1 MKYKYITLIPAKK
14 KSSRLKNK
22 NLTKIGKKMLFEYTL
37 EASINC
43 KDIYQTYISSDSKKI
58 LEVSRKKG
66 AYIHLRPKVFAKKNS
81 TANEVIL
88 NFLKSLNLKKYK
100 NYYLVYL
107 QPTSP
112 LRTHK
117 HISKAI
123 WLSKKFPTHTI
134 ISASVQD
141 RSVLKSIIK
150 NKNNDILISKRFF
163 NDNDQNL
170 PEVFLPNGA
179 IYIFSLNN
187 YFKSKKKI
195 PLNKI
200 KIFKMTKKDSVDINT
215 KEDLKKIA
223 IN

>member
-1 MKYKYITLIPAKK
+1 
-14 KSSRLKNK
+14 
-22 NLTKIGKKMLFEYTL
+22 MLFEYTL

-58 LEVSRKKG
+58 LEVSQKKG

-112 LRTHK
+112 LRTRK

-150 NKNNDILISKRFF
+150 NKNNDIPMSKRFF

-195 PLNKI
+195 PLTKI
-200 KIFKMTKKDSVDINT
+200 KIFKMAKKDSVDINT

>member
-14 KSSRLKNK
+14 KSSRFKNK

-37 EASINC
+37 EASMHC
-43 KDIYQTYISSDSKKI
+43 KQIYQTFISSDSKKI
-58 LEVSRKKG
+58 LEISRKKG
-66 AYIHLRPKVFAKKNS
+66 AFIHLRPKIFAKKNS

-88 NFLKSLNLKKYK
+88 NFLNSLNLKIYK

-112 LRTHK
+112 LRNHR

-134 ISASVQD
+134 ISASEQD
-141 RSVLKSIIK
+141 GAVLKSIIK
-150 NKNNDILISKRFF
+150 NKNNDLLISKKFF

-170 PEVFLPNGA
+170 PKVFLPNGA
-179 IYIFSLNN
+179 IYIFSINN
-187 YFKSKKKI
+187 YFK
-195 PLNKI
+195 
-200 KIFKMTKKDSVDINT
+200 
-215 KEDLKKIA
+215 
-223 IN
+223 